1 MPSMSNKQTVG
12 FGVIGAGLIGSLH
25 TKNLATRIAGAELV
39 GIMDIDLATAEKHAY
54 GNAYATQDLDKLL
67 DDPKIDAVLIAS
79 LTSLHG
85 EHIERAAQAG
95 KAIFCEK
102 PVAIA
107 IEETR
112 RVMQLVKDKSVPFQI
127 GFQRRF
133 DPGYADLARRL
144 HAGEMGKVEMFRSQS
159 SDPKPA
165 PEHYIATSGGI
176 YIDSVIH
183 DIDVARFMVG
193 EVRQVTALGRNL
205 VDPVFAKYD
214 DVDISILTLEF
225 ENDAIGVI
233 QNSRRT
239 PHGYDLRVEVH
250 CEKGKLVT
258 EDERQ
263 TKLWRYD
270 ENGIHGDY
278 YYYFMQR
285 FDDAYRQEVQA
296 FVDALVK
303 GEPSKPDTQDAIE
316 SLRVAVAA
324 TKSLREG
331 RPVPVSEI

>member
-1 MPSMSNKQTVG
+1 VLSVSKTKTIG

-25 TKNLATRIAGAELV
+25 AKNIASRIAGAELIGV
-39 GIMDIDLATAEKHAY
+39 MDINQATAEKYAT

-67 DDPKIDAVLIAS
+67 DDPNVDAVLIAS
-79 LTSLHG
+79 LTSLHA
-85 EHIERAAQAG
+85 EHIEKAAQAG

-102 PVAIA
+102 PVAIDIA
-107 IEETR
+107 ETR
-112 RVMQLVKDKSVPFQI
+112 RVMQFVKDKGVPFQI

-133 DPGYADLARRL
+133 DPGYADLAKRL
-144 HAGEMGKVEMFRSQS
+144 HAGEMGKIEMWRSQS

-165 PEHYIATSGGI
+165 PEPYIASSGGL

-193 EVRQVTALGRNL
+193 EVKQVTALGRNL
-205 VDPVFAKYD
+205 VDPIFGKYK
-214 DVDISILTLEF
+214 DVDTSILTLEF
-225 ENDAIGVI
+225 ESGAIGVI

-239 PHGYDLRVEVH
+239 PHG
-250 CEKGKLVT
+250 
-258 EDERQ
+258 
-263 TKLWRYD
+263 KLWRYD
-270 ENGIHGDY
+270 ANGIHGDY

-296 FVDALVK
+296 FVDALQK
-303 GEPSKPDTQDAIE
+303 GEATKPDTQDAIE

-324 TKSLREG
+324 TRSLHEK
-331 RPVPVSEI
+331 RPVAVSEI

>member
-1 MPSMSNKQTVG
+1 MSKTEIIG

-25 TKNLATRIAGAELV
+25 AKNIATRVAGAELIGV
-39 GIMDIDLATAEKHAY
+39 MDVNLAVAEKYAF
-54 GNAYATQDLDKLL
+54 GNAYATQDLDRLL
-67 DDPKIDAVLIAS
+67 NDPDIDVVLIAS
-79 LTSLHG
+79 LTSLHS
-85 EHIERAAQAG
+85 EHIEKAAQAG

-102 PVAIA
+102 PVAIDIA
-107 IEETR
+107 ETR
-112 RVMQLVKDKSVPFQI
+112 RVMQLVKDKGIPFQI

-144 HAGEMGKVEMFRSQS
+144 HEGEMGKIEMFRSQS

-165 PEHYIATSGGI
+165 PEHYIASSGGI

-193 EVRQVTALGRNL
+193 EVKQVTALGRNL
-205 VDPVFAKYD
+205 VDPVYARHND
-214 DVDISILTLEF
+214 IDISILTLEF

-270 ENGIHGDY
+270 AQGIHGDY
-278 YYYFMQR
+278 FYYFMQR

-296 FVDALVK
+296 FVDAINK
-303 GEPSKPDTQDAIE
+303 GEASKPDTEDAIE

-324 TKSLREG
+324 TKSLYEG
-331 RPVPVSEI
+331 RPVPISEI

>member
-1 MPSMSNKQTVG
+1 MSKTRTIG

-25 TKNLATRIAGAELV
+25 TRNIASRIAGAELV
-39 GIMDIDLATAEKHAY
+39 GVMDIELATAEKYAY

-67 DDPKIDAVLIAS
+67 DDPNVDAVLIAS
-79 LTSLHG
+79 LTSLHS
-85 EHIERAAQAG
+85 EHIEKVANAG

-102 PVAIA
+102 PVAINIA
-107 IEETR
+107 ETR
-112 RVMQLVKDKSVPFQI
+112 RVMQLVKDKGLPFQI

-144 HAGEMGKVEMFRSQS
+144 QAGEMGKVEMFRSQS

-165 PEHYIATSGGI
+165 PEHYIASSGGI

-205 VDPVFAKYD
+205 VDPVYAKHND
-214 DVDISILTLEF
+214 IDISILTLEF

-258 EDERQ
+258 ENERQ

-270 ENGIHGDY
+270 DTGIHGDY

-296 FVDALVK
+296 FVDALIEGK
-303 GEPSKPDTQDAIE
+303 PTKPDTEDAIE

-324 TKSLREG
+324 TKSLHKG
-331 RPVPVSEI
+331 RPIAISEI

>member
-1 MPSMSNKQTVG
+1 MSKTEIIG

-25 TKNLATRIAGAELV
+25 AKNIATRVAGAELIGV
-39 GIMDIDLATAEKHAY
+39 MDVNLAVAEKYAF
-54 GNAYATQDLDKLL
+54 GNAYATQDLDRLL
-67 DDPKIDAVLIAS
+67 NDPDVDAVLIAS
-79 LTSLHG
+79 LTSLHS
-85 EHIERAAQAG
+85 EHIEKAAQAG

-102 PVAIA
+102 PVAIDIA
-107 IEETR
+107 ETR
-112 RVMQLVKDKSVPFQI
+112 RVMQLVQDKKIPFQI

-144 HAGEMGKVEMFRSQS
+144 REGEMGKIEMFRSQS

-165 PEHYIATSGGI
+165 PEHYIASSGGI

-193 EVRQVTALGRNL
+193 EIRQVTALGRNL
-205 VDPVFAKYD
+205 VDPVYGKHKD
-214 DVDISILTLEF
+214 IDISILTLEF
-225 ENDAIGVI
+225 ENDAIGLI

-270 ENGIHGDY
+270 AQGIHGDY
-278 YYYFMQR
+278 FYYFMQR

-303 GEPSKPDTQDAIE
+303 GESGKPDTQDAIE
-316 SLRVAVAA
+316 SLRVAIAA
-324 TKSLREG
+324 TKSLHEG
-331 RPVPVSEI
+331 RSVLVSEI

>member
-1 MPSMSNKQTVG
+1 MLSVSKTKTIG

-25 TKNLATRIAGAELV
+25 ARNIASRIAGAELIGV
-39 GIMDIDLATAEKHAY
+39 MDINQAVAEKYAT
-54 GNAYATQDLDKLL
+54 GNAYATQDLNKLL
-67 DDPKIDAVLIAS
+67 ADPKVDAVLIAS
-79 LTSLHG
+79 LTSLHA
-85 EHIERAAQAG
+85 EHIEKAAQAG

-102 PVAIA
+102 PVAIDIA
-107 IEETR
+107 ETR
-112 RVMQLVKDKSVPFQI
+112 RVMQLVKDKGVPFQI

-144 HAGEMGKVEMFRSQS
+144 RGGEMGKVEMFRSQS

-165 PEHYIATSGGI
+165 PEPYIASSGGL

-193 EVRQVTALGRNL
+193 EVKRVTALGRNL
-205 VDPVFAKYD
+205 VDPVFGKYK
-214 DVDISILTLEF
+214 DVDTSILTLEF
-225 ENDAIGVI
+225 ENGAIGVI

-296 FVDALVK
+296 FVDALQK
-303 GEPSKPDTQDAIE
+303 GEATKPDTQDAIE

-324 TKSLREG
+324 TRSLHEG
-331 RPVPVSEI
+331 RPVAVSEI

>member
-1 MPSMSNKQTVG
+1 MSKTEIIG

-25 TKNLATRIAGAELV
+25 AKNIATRVAGAELIGV
-39 GIMDIDLATAEKHAY
+39 MDINLAVAEKYAF
-54 GNAYATQDLDKLL
+54 GNAYATQDLDRLL
-67 DDPKIDAVLIAS
+67 NDPDIDAVLIAS
-79 LTSLHG
+79 LTSLHS
-85 EHIERAAQAG
+85 EHIEKAAQAG

-102 PVAIA
+102 PVAIDIA
-107 IEETR
+107 ETR
-112 RVMQLVKDKSVPFQI
+112 RVMQVVKDKGVPFQI

-144 HAGEMGKVEMFRSQS
+144 REGEMGKIEMFRSQS

-165 PEHYIATSGGI
+165 PEHYIASSGGI

-193 EVRQVTALGRNL
+193 EVKQVTALGRNL
-205 VDPVFAKYD
+205 VDPVYARHN
-214 DVDISILTLEF
+214 DIDMSILTLEF

-270 ENGIHGDY
+270 AQGIHGDY
-278 YYYFMQR
+278 FYYFMQR

-296 FVDALVK
+296 FVEAINK
-303 GEPSKPDTQDAIE
+303 GEASKPDTLDAIE

-324 TKSLREG
+324 TKSLHEG
-331 RPVPVSEI
+331 RPVPISEI

>member
-1 MPSMSNKQTVG
+1 MSKTMSKTIG

-25 TKNLATRIAGAELV
+25 ARNIASRIAGASLV
-39 GIMDIDLATAEKHAY
+39 GVMDINLATAEKYAF
-54 GNAYATQDLDKLL
+54 GQAYATQDLDKLL
-67 DDPKIDAVLIAS
+67 EDPQVDAVLIAS
-79 LTSLHG
+79 LTSLHSQ
-85 EHIERAAQAG
+85 HIQKAAEAG

-102 PVAIA
+102 PVAID
-107 IEETR
+107 IDETR
-112 RVMQLVKDKSVPFQI
+112 RVMQLVNEKQIPFQI

-144 HAGEMGKVEMFRSQS
+144 REGEMGKVEMFRSQS

-165 PEHYIATSGGI
+165 PEHYIASSGGI

-193 EVRQVTALGRNL
+193 EVRRVTALGRNL
-205 VDPVFAKYD
+205 VDPVYGRHKD
-214 DVDISILTLEF
+214 IDISILTLEF
-225 ENDAIGVI
+225 ENEAIGLI

-263 TKLWRYD
+263 TKIWRYD
-270 ENGIHGDY
+270 EKGIHGDY
-278 YYYFMQR
+278 FYYFMQR

-296 FVDALVK
+296 FVDALNK
-303 GEPSKPDTQDAIE
+303 GETTKPGTQDAIE

-324 TKSLREG
+324 TKSLHEG
-331 RPVPVSEI
+331 RSVLVSEI

>member
-1 MPSMSNKQTVG
+1 MSKTEIIG

-25 TKNLATRIAGAELV
+25 AKNIATRVAGAELIGV
-39 GIMDIDLATAEKHAY
+39 MDVNLAVAEKYAF
-54 GNAYATQDLDKLL
+54 GNAYATQDLDRLL
-67 DDPKIDAVLIAS
+67 NDPDVDAVLIAS
-79 LTSLHG
+79 LTSLHS
-85 EHIERAAQAG
+85 EHIEKAAQAG

-102 PVAIA
+102 PVAIDIA
-107 IEETR
+107 ETR
-112 RVMQLVKDKSVPFQI
+112 RVMQLVEDKKIPFQI

-144 HAGEMGKVEMFRSQS
+144 REGEMGKIEMFRSQS

-165 PEHYIATSGGI
+165 PEHYIASSGGI

-193 EVRQVTALGRNL
+193 EIRQVTALGRNL
-205 VDPVFAKYD
+205 VDPVYGKHKD
-214 DVDISILTLEF
+214 IDISILTLEF
-225 ENDAIGVI
+225 ENDAIGLI

-270 ENGIHGDY
+270 AQGIHGDY
-278 YYYFMQR
+278 FYYFMQR

-303 GEPSKPDTQDAIE
+303 GESGKPDTQDAIE
-316 SLRVAVAA
+316 SLRVAIAA
-324 TKSLREG
+324 TKSLHEG
-331 RPVPVSEI
+331 RSVLVSEI

>member
-1 MPSMSNKQTVG
+1 MSKTKTIG

-25 TKNLATRIAGAELV
+25 AKNIASRIAGAALIGV
-39 GIMDIDLATAEKHAY
+39 MDINKEVAEKYAT

-67 DDPKIDAVLIAS
+67 GDPNIDAVLIAS
-79 LTSLHG
+79 LTSLHA
-85 EHIERAAQAG
+85 EHIEKAAQAG

-102 PVAIA
+102 PVAIDIA
-107 IEETR
+107 ETR
-112 RVMQLVKDKSVPFQI
+112 RVMQLVKDKGVSFQI

-144 HAGEMGKVEMFRSQS
+144 HAGEMGKIEMWRSQS

-165 PEHYIATSGGI
+165 PEHYIASSGGL

-193 EVRQVTALGRNL
+193 EVKRVTALGRNL
-205 VDPVFAKYD
+205 VDPVFGKYN
-214 DVDISILTLEF
+214 DVDVSVLTLEF
-225 ENDAIGVI
+225 ESGAIGVI

-270 ENGIHGDY
+270 AQGIHGDY

-296 FVDALVK
+296 FVDALQK
-303 GEPSKPDTQDAIE
+303 GETPKPDTQDAIE

-324 TKSLREG
+324 TRSLHEG
-331 RPVPVSEI
+331 RSVAVSEI